1 MPKRTDSFVPVILV
15 ILLAVASTSR
25 ASFAQDA
32 TDNCVTKPGAEAL
45 PGSHWYFHF
54 DRANHRQCWYLG
66 PDGAV
71 AEAVVQPSPMRLP
84 ALEPTRQATVAPAS
98 LAGAD
103 EPAAQPFALRW
114 PDALGSLRSPAE
126 FASMSMSNS
135 QTNSARA
142 SDGYA
147 EVPATTG
154 VQNDLPL
161 TWPVPPPADRTLAR
175 MAAENSVALDLLA
188 IFVGALGFSA
198 LLIRA
203 NSRRSAARRITQ
215 SSFREWRPLSESRS
229 PLGEKAP
236 SASVDL
242 DAVARPNDL
251 ATDLAP
257 NFEAELM
264 LLLEKAETE

>member
-1 MPKRTDSFVPVILV
+1 MPKRTDSFAPVILV
-15 ILLAVASTSR
+15 ILLAAAPTSR

-32 TDNCVTKPGAEAL
+32 TDNCVTKPGSEAL

-66 PDGAV
+66 PDSAKV
-71 AEAVVQPSPMRLP
+71 AEAVVQPSSVRPP
-84 ALEPTRQATVAPAS
+84 AFGPTPEATAAPAS
-98 LAGAD
+98 LASAD
-103 EPAAQPFALRW
+103 ETAAPTFALRW

-126 FASMSMSNS
+126 FASMSNS
-135 QTNSARA
+135 QTNSSRA
-142 SDGYA
+142 SDSYA
-147 EVPATTG
+147 EVPATTD

-161 TWPVPPPADRTLAR
+161 TWPIPAPADRTLAR
-175 MAAENSVALDLLA
+175 MAAENSAALDLLA

-215 SSFREWRPLSESRS
+215 SSFREWRPSSESRS

-242 DAVARPNDL
+242 DAVARPNHL
-251 ATDLAP
+251 APDLAP